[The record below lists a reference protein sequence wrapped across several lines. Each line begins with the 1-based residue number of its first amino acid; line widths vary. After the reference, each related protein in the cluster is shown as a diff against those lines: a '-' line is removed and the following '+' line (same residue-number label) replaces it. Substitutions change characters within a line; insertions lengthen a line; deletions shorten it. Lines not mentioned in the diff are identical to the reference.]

1 MNPNLLDAALLLQQ
15 KSKYQLSPEA
25 CGAIIIAYPDIDVD
39 SLSYQDIVDTW
50 LEIPRFTMLMHQEC
64 NQFIRLSNS
73 ILVLL

>member
-1 MNPNLLDAALLLQQ
+1 MNLLNTAILLQQ

-39 SLSYQDIVDTW
+39 SLSYQDIIDRF

-64 NQFIRLSNS
+64 NRFIRLSNS
-73 ILVLL
+73 ILVML

>member
-1 MNPNLLDAALLLQQ
+1 MNILDAALLLQQ

-25 CGAIIIAYPDIDVD
+25 CGAIVIAYPDIDVD
-39 SLSYQDIVDTW
+39 SLSYQDIVDRF

>member
-1 MNPNLLDAALLLQQ
+1 MTLLDAALLLQQ

-39 SLSYQDIVDTW
+39 SLSYQDIVDRFI
-50 LEIPRFTMLMHQEC
+50 EIPRFAMLMHQEC

-73 ILVLL
+73 ILVML

>member
-1 MNPNLLDAALLLQQ
+1 MTTLLDAALLLQQ

-39 SLSYQDIVDTW
+39 SLSYQDIVDRFI
-50 LEIPRFTMLMHQEC
+50 EIPRFTMLMHQEC
-64 NQFIRLSNS
+64 NQFVRLSNS

>member
-1 MNPNLLDAALLLQQ
+1 MNTLDAALLLQQ

-39 SLSYQDIVDTW
+39 SLSYQDIVDRFI
-50 LEIPRFTMLMHQEC
+50 EIPRFTMLMHQEC
-64 NQFIRLSNS
+64 NRFIRLSNS

>member
-1 MNPNLLDAALLLQQ
+1 MNPVNAALLLQQ

-39 SLSYQDIVDTW
+39 SLSYQDIIDRF

-64 NQFIRLSNS
+64 NRFIRLSNS

>member
-1 MNPNLLDAALLLQQ
+1 MTLLDAALLLQQ

-39 SLSYQDIVDTW
+39 SLSYQDIVDRFI
-50 LEIPRFTMLMHQEC
+50 EIPRFTMLMHQEC
-64 NQFIRLSNS
+64 NQFVRLSNS